1 MRQPT
6 CFIASAFGYSDVDN
20 IYDKSIISTLRE
32 LGVKPLRVDRINHN
46 DRIDTKIIRL
56 INECD
61 FGIADLTY
69 ARPSVYFEAGLIE
82 GLGKQV
88 IYIVRNDHFKPKSDD
103 TFGNERIH
111 FDLLTKNIIAWT
123 QPNKLFS
130 SKLRKR
136 INLIL
141 KTVNAQLKDRKS
153 EIESKNNFNKL
164 SLNDRIKLLEGTLSV
179 YITKKKLKPLQFRFV
194 KNVFGNRSI
203 RLQFE
208 VTENLTQNDLFHSS
222 HKSSEISNHYEI
234 KTIRIFCTLNSLPKK
249 RIEQALRIVSP
260 ISDNVFQYKSITYI
274 FWDKIDSEYK
284 LQEKLKKLT
293 LT

>member
-20 IYDKSIISTLRE
+20 IYDKSIISILRE
-32 LGVKPLRVDRINHN
+32 LGVKPLRVDKIIHN

-56 INECD
+56 IYECD
-61 FGIADLTY
+61 FGIADLSY

-82 GLGKQV
+82 GMGKQV
-88 IYIVRNDHFKPKSDD
+88 IYIVRKDHFKPKSDD
-103 TFGNERIH
+103 IFGNERIH
-111 FDLLTKNIIAWT
+111 FDLLTKNIIDWT

-130 SKLRKR
+130 SKLKKR

-141 KTVNAQLKDRKS
+141 KTVNAQLKDRKN

-164 SLNDRIKLLEGTLSV
+164 SLNDRIKLLEVSWSD
-179 YITKKKLKPLQFRFV
+179 YIRKKKLKPLQFRFIE
-194 KNVFGNRSI
+194 NVFGNRSI

-208 VTENLTQNDLFHSS
+208 VTENLTQNDLIISS
-222 HKSSEISNHYEI
+222 HKSSEISNHYQI
-234 KTIRIFCTLNSLPKK
+234 KTIRVFCTLNHLPKK
-249 RIEQALRIVSP
+249 RIEHALRIVSP
-260 ISDNVFQYKSITYI
+260 ISDNVFQYKTITYI

-293 LT
+293 LI